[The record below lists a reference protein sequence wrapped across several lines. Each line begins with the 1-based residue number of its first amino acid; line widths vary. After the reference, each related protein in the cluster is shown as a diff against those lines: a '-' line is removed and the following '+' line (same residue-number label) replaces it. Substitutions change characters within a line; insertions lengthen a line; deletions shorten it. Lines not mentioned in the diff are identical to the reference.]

1 VGSYDV
7 GRAVARLASAQDGVV
22 SRAQL
27 LRIGARPEAIKTALR
42 AGRLIVLHRGVYAV
56 GHTALTTRS
65 HARAALLAAG
75 PHAGLS
81 HRTAAHLLNLTPSMP
96 PFVEVTTSA
105 RARRSRPGLVIHQT
119 TRPLD
124 TRSLDGL
131 PVTTPLRTLTDL
143 RRHADI
149 DRLCS
154 EALVLRLVTEAQLER
169 AGLLAP
175 DVAMT
180 RSELERAFRRIVR
193 RAGLPQPRSNLV
205 IAGRE
210 RDFAWPDLDV
220 VVETDGWHAHGT
232 RPAFERDRSR
242 DAELAARGYAVLR
255 FTYRQVRDE
264 PVRVAALLAPVLR
277 RRSPRPPG
285 PAAG

>member
-1 VGSYDV
+1 MGCDV
-7 GRAVARLASAQDGVV
+7 ERRLARLASAQDGVV
-22 SRAQL
+22 GRSDL
-27 LRIGARPEAIKTALR
+27 LALGLGPEAIKTRVR
-42 AGRLIVLHRGVYAV
+42 AGRLIILHRGVYAV

-75 PHAGLS
+75 RHAVLS
-81 HRTAAHLLNLTPSMP
+81 HRIAAHLLDLTPSMP
-96 PFVEVTTSA
+96 PSAEVTST
-105 RARRSRPGLVIHQT
+105 RRRRSRAGLVVHHAET
-119 TRPLD
+119 APPTCDVR
-124 TRSLDGL
+124 GL

-154 EALVLRLVTEAQLER
+154 EALVLRLVTEAQLEQ

-242 DAELAARGYAVLR
+242 DAELAAHGYAVLR